1 MKHSLKKLSKEKSLD
16 VLPLGLIL
24 KTVHFL
30 CNESWQHDSKN
41 LADDSFKERNVIDFF
56 FLSLQFMIYKAFIFS
71 NVYLST
77 ITIAL
82 E

>member
-16 VLPLGLIL
+16 ILPLGLIL

-41 LADDSFKERNVIDFF
+41 LADDSFKERNLIDFF
-56 FLSLQFMIYKAFIFS
+56 FLFLSNSWFTKPSFFQMFTSLP
-71 NVYLST
+71 
-77 ITIAL
+77 
-82 E
+82 